1 MKREQICKQQ
11 IHCLS
16 CMLSVL
22 RTGKECYS
30 LTEKEIEKIK
40 QKEQINYARNNQDKQ
55 S

>member
-1 MKREQICKQQ
+1 MKREEICKQQ

-30 LTEKEIEKIK
+30 LTEKEIKEIK
-40 QKEQINYARNNQDKQ
+40 QKEKDNVRNNQNK
-55 S
+55 

>member
-1 MKREQICKQQ
+1 MKREEICKQQ

-30 LTEKEIEKIK
+30 LTEKEIEKII
-40 QKEQINYARNNQDKQ
+40 KENKENARDNQNK
-55 S
+55 